1 MLFPLIPVRLHG
13 WLDEIATLS
22 YLAVAFAFG
31 FEGTPLWLLLLA
43 ALVHFTNT
51 RLTNYPRGQFKAYGL
66 KTHAKIELLEGLG
79 LLVAAAALSQ
89 QTPLQRGLFL
99 LFGVSQLS
107 AALAG
112 DTRGPTPTRAR

>member
-22 YLAVAFAFG
+22 YLGVAVAFG
-31 FEGTPLWLLLLA
+31 FEGVGLWLLLLA
-43 ALVHFTNT
+43 ALVHFANT
-51 RLTNYPRGQFKAYGL
+51 RLTDYPQGQLKAYGL
-66 KTHAKIELLEGLG
+66 KTHAKIELLEGVG
-79 LLVAAAALSQ
+79 LLAAAAALAH
-89 QTPLQRGLFL
+89 QTALQRGLFV

-112 DTRGPTPTRAR
+112 D